1 MMGGG
6 GQDEDDAGRGA
17 FVYRLFRLF
26 QKSSFSSPGVIPR
39 MIDGLFAEKQR
50 LEQEPLQELQAF

>member
-17 FVYRLFRLF
+17 YIIRLF